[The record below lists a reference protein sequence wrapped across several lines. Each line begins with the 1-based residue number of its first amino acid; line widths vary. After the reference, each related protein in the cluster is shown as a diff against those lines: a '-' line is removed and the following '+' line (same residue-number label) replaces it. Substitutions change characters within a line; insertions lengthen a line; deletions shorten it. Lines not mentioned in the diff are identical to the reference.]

1 MSQYTANILVIRITA
16 IYSVSFIIVVSP
28 QILVVVFPQA
38 PFRVTNVPGLAS
50 AGIIQLRNAPWL
62 PLEVP

>member
-1 MSQYTANILVIRITA
+1 LGYILDQNL
-16 IYSVSFIIVVSP
+16 FFKENVV
-28 QILVVVFPQA
+28 VVVFPQA

-62 PLEVP
+62 PLDVP

>member
-1 MSQYTANILVIRITA
+1 MSKNVNDRNHSSKLFLNENYFWRCK
-16 IYSVSFIIVVSP
+16 VV
-28 QILVVVFPQA
+28 VVVFPQA
-38 PFRVTNVPGLAS
+38 PFRVTNVPGHAS